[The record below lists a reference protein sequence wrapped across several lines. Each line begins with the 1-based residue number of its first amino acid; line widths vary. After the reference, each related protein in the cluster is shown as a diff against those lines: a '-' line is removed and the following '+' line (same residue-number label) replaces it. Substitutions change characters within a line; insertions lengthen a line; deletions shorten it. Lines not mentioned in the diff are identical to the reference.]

1 MDNNIK
7 WVEEQ
12 KIKRTM
18 ENLEKNNIESYFVE
32 DNSALIEKI
41 SELVKEGE
49 TVSVGGSMTLFETGV
64 IEFLRNGNFNFLD
77 RYEQGLNGND
87 IKDIFRKTFLQMPI
101 L

>member
-12 KIKRTM
+12 TIKRTM

-64 IEFLRNGNFNFLD
+64 IEFLRNGKFNFLD
-77 RYEQGLNGND
+77 R
-87 IKDIFRKTFLQMPI
+87 
-101 L
+101 